1 MVASFLNPAFNEA
14 LRLAEETEK
23 WTKRTKRTTKATP
36 HLAPDPLAPTGLRVV
51 LDKINLAFVALMLR
65 VTRRAMLNELAE
77 ISTLSCF
84 VNLLAVMPLR
94 LVVLWYRLADLPPR
108 LTPCSNR
115 C

>member
-1 MVASFLNPAFNEA
+1 MVASFLNPAFNKA

-23 WTKRTKRTTKATP
+23 WTKRTTKATP

-94 LVVLWYRLADLPPR
+94 LVVLRYRLANLPPR

>member
-14 LRLAEETEK
+14 LRLTEETEK
-23 WTKRTKRTTKATP
+23 WTKRKATP
-36 HLAPDPLAPTGLRVV
+36 HLAPDPLASTGLRVV

-115 C
+115 